1 MIKVKNGKR
10 HLWDFESVLKRFDF
24 LVHFQLIK
32 LSYFILITFSKKFL
46 KNKKAQKI
54 IFLSKR
60 TLKI

>member
-1 MIKVKNGKR
+1 MVKDICGI
-10 HLWDFESVLKRFDF
+10 LKAFSRDSIF

>member
-1 MIKVKNGKR
+1 MGK
-10 HLWDFESVLKRFDF
+10 DICGILKAFSRDLIFS
-24 LVHFQLIK
+24 VHFQLVK

-54 IFLSKR
+54 NYLPKR